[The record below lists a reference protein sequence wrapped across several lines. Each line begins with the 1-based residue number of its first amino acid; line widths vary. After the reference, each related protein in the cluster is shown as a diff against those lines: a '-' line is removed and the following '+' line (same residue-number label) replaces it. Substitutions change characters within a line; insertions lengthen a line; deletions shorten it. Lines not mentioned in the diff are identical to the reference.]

1 MRIKEA
7 ARKTGLTEKTIRYY
21 ESRGLVVPD
30 TEERN
35 GRLWRDY
42 TEAHVRALRAVA
54 TLRKAGFHVEEIETI
69 QHDPGRIPETLR
81 AVAARAEEAFAALIQ
96 LREQLKCSEVL
107 EARDFCVLADG
118 LTEAAAP
125 LSLPPQDLKFN
136 FKALDRLLAEERK
149 AVEGAPSNPL
159 RFGWVELYRGQ
170 DEVRF
175 QDMRQ
180 QLTLFGIEH
189 RAYSYTKGSRLA
201 AQGFVNASNPAW
213 AQKNGTTNQAIQA
226 KLLGDR
232 SMDSYAIEVRKR
244 DEEKARRALRSKA

>member
-42 TEAHVRALRAVA
+42 TEAHIRALRAVA
-54 TLRKAGFHVEEIETI
+54 TLRKAGFHAEEIEGI
-69 QHDPGRIPETLR
+69 QRDPGRIPETLR
-81 AVAARAEEAFAALIQ
+81 EVAERAEEAYAALEKLRDQ
-96 LREQLKCSEVL
+96 LRRSEVL
-107 EARDFCVLADG
+107 AAPDFCALAEE
-118 LTEAAAP
+118 LSEAAAP

-136 FKALDRLLAEERK
+136 FKALDKLLAEEKK

-159 RFGWVELYRGQ
+159 RFGWTEIYRGQ
-170 DEVRF
+170 DEAGF
-175 QDMRQ
+175 QEMRQ
-180 QLTLFGIEH
+180 QLALFGIEH
-189 RAYSYTKGSRLA
+189 RAYSYTKGNRLA

-213 AQKNGTTNQAIQA
+213 TQKNGTTSQAIQA
-226 KLLGDR
+226 KLLGDK
-232 SMDSYAIEVRKR
+232 SMDSYVVEVRKR